1 MMAGGGYN
9 TVDPEAQENMILTPA
24 QKNTMDGYLKL
35 DPADEALKLGQFPE
49 WKEVLTT
56 LQSEIKE
63 FYAANEGKEPGVDMP
78 GFDSNT
84 LHMWHIYVGGLR
96 QLNDGTWVASDIDM
110 ARTLAENS
118 LDAFKWMESIGID
131 AKTGGRGFRHGL
143 YGSGRHVAENACC
156 VCGQTSH

>member
-56 LQSEIKE
+56 LQREIKE

-118 LDAFKWMESIGID
+118 LDAS
-131 AKTGGRGFRHGL
+131 
-143 YGSGRHVAENACC
+143 SGWRASELTPRPERRLRTPCLPFWGP
-156 VCGQTSH
+156 CGQEPMRFPLTSR